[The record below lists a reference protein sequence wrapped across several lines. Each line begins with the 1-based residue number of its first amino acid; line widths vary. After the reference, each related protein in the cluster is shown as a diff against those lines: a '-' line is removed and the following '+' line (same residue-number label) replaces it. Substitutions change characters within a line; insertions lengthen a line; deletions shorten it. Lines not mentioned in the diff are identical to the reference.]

1 MEDSTYHYKAEFHG
15 VDGLI
20 HTSFN
25 DNKME
30 VEDAVIKAFN
40 DHSSTT
46 FPPDAWSGDH
56 IGFTS
61 GLGSISRVGS
71 SKGKRSYAVNYL
83 EASQYGNLK
92 VLCEANVNSIILAG
106 NKATGANF
114 TIGGQEYRVWA
125 KKEIIVCGGVV
136 KSPQILE
143 LSGIGNPEVLRQAG
157 VECKVEN
164 KGIGANLQ
172 DHIATVL
179 TVDVKP
185 GVSTLDRLQTQPE
198 VVQAAAKQYTESGS
212 GPLSN
217 VFGTA
222 GFVAFKTIVSAE
234 EFSSTIRSIKNTTPT
249 SEFHRLQLEE
259 VVKQLESDT
268 SANIQ
273 MIMFPT
279 TISLE
284 GIKHQSKLFNPR
296 NDGAGLSFIVCGQ
309 YPVSRGSVHIV
320 NTGKWNLIS
329 PCRWH
334 SGQLTCPQIQI
345 RHHSSSPTMVVMKLI
360 RSSSQLYSDGQMAPQ
375 RTNIS
380 RSTCKDALG
389 LHRSMI

>member
-1 MEDSTYHYKAEFHG
+1 MKDHSTYHYKAESHG
-15 VDGLI
+15 LNGLI

-30 VEDAVIKAFN
+30 VDDAVIKAFN

-46 FPPDAWSGDH
+46 FPSDAWSGDH

-61 GLGSISRVGS
+61 GLGAISRAGS

-83 EASQYGNLK
+83 EASQHGNLK
-92 VLCEANVNSIILAG
+92 VLCEANVNNVILVG

-114 TIGGQEYRVWA
+114 TIGGQEYNVQA
-125 KKEIIVCGGVV
+125 KKEIIVCGGAV

-143 LSGIGNPEVLRQAG
+143 LSGIGDPEVLRQAG

-172 DHIATVL
+172 DHTATL
-179 TVDVKP
+179 FIVDVKP
-185 GVSTLDRLQTQPE
+185 GVFTLDRLHQQPE

-222 GFVAFKTIVSAE
+222 GFVAFKNIVSAE
-234 EFSSTIRSIKNTTPT
+234 EFSSTIRSIKNTKPT
-249 SEFHRLQLEE
+249 SDFHRLQLEE
-259 VVKQLESDT
+259 IVKHLESDT

-273 MIMFPT
+273 MILLPT
-279 TISLE
+279 TLTLG
-284 GIKHQSKLFNPR
+284 GIKHQSKLFDAR
-296 NDGAGLSFIVCGQ
+296 FDGAGLSFVLCAQ
-309 YPVSRGSVHIV
+309 YPASRGSVHIA
-320 NTGKWNLIS
+320 N
-329 PCRWH
+329 
-334 SGQLTCPQIQI
+334 SG
-345 RHHSSSPTMVVMKLI
+345 
-360 RSSSQLYSDGQMAPQ
+360 D
-375 RTNIS
+375 
-380 RSTCKDALG
+380 
-389 LHRSMI
+389 